1 MIFTRWLIVF
11 QHDKA
16 PVDECLYVH
25 KAKAQAKLN
34 AMPNKNKLEIKE
46 MSLMNKELAEYLSS
60 GIPALSEL

>member
-1 MIFTRWLIVF
+1 MIFTRWLVVF

-25 KAKAQAKLN
+25 KAKAQAKLES
-34 AMPNKNKLEIKE
+34 MLNKNKLEIKE
-46 MSLMNKELAEYLSS
+46 MSLMNKELAEYLSK

>member
-11 QHDKA
+11 KHDKA

-25 KAKAQAKLN
+25 KNNAQSKLD
-34 AMPNKNKLEIKE
+34 AMTNKNKLEIKE
-46 MSLMNKELAEYLSS
+46 MSLMNKELAEYLSK